1 MELRFHEK
9 GISVWCV
16 SYPQKMA
23 PNAVQRIPNDLNIVR
38 NGVHEVRNDLN
49 IVGNEVREVRNDL
62 NIVGN
67 EVREVRNDLNIVGNG
82 VHEVGNALNIVGNE
96 SVQFTVLNQN
106 SYYSQ
111 TCLPAGRFVSIRYPY
126 LPLTKKIQPV
136 TK

>member
-49 IVGNEVREVRNDL
+49 IVGNE
-62 NIVGN
+62 
-67 EVREVRNDLNIVGNG
+67 
-82 VHEVGNALNIVGNE
+82 